1 MPDLSKWRPEV
12 PMAPTDV
19 ARELAGLARLLPGD
33 GGESRERL
41 ARIEQA
47 LSTQPPDIQA
57 AIREGNAGMVAATM
71 ADPQVHRLLFD
82 HRPETWL
89 TMAVMMLLSLRD
101 AAAAGGAGTAT
112 ARLHMGQFLVQC
124 AVVAAATPNP
134 MPFRVSDAKAR
145 RIAQACGEHVMR
157 QLGPHIAGPAD
168 GNLDQPAT

>member
-1 MPDLSKWRPEV
+1 MPNLSNWRPEA

-47 LSTQPPDIQA
+47 LSTQPPDVQA
-57 AIREGNAGMVAATM
+57 VMREGDAGMVAATM
-71 ADPQVHRLLFD
+71 VDPQLHRLLFD
-82 HRPETWL
+82 HRAETWL

-101 AAAAGGAGTAT
+101 AAAAGGAGSVA
-112 ARLHMGQFLVQC
+112 ARRHMGQFLVQC
-124 AVVAAATPNP
+124 AVAAAATPNP

-157 QLGPHIAGPAD
+157 QLGPHVAGTAV
-168 GNLDQPAT
+168 GNLDQPTT